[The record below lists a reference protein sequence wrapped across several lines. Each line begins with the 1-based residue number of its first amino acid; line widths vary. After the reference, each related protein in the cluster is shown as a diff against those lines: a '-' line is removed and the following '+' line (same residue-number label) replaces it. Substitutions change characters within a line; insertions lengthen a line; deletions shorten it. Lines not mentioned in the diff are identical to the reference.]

1 MDNDEARA
9 RLLRERERLLAVEAG
24 IEVEDPLSEPLGEA
38 VSELSSADQH
48 PADEGSETASRE
60 VDLSLREHLEAELAE
75 IDAALARIEA
85 GTYGI
90 CEACG
95 KPIEEARLEAIP
107 YARFCLRD
115 QEIFELE
122 HRGVPPL

>member
-1 MDNDEARA
+1 MDKDEARA
-9 RLLRERERLLAVEAG
+9 RLLSERERLLAVESG
-24 IEVEDPLSEPLGEA
+24 IEVEDPLSEPVTEA

-60 VDLSLREHLEAELAE
+60 VDLSLREHIEAELAE

-95 KPIEEARLEAIP
+95 QPIEAARLEVIP
-107 YARFCLRD
+107 YARLCIRD
-115 QEIFELE
+115 QELYELE
-122 HRGVPPL
+122 HRSVPPL